1 MYFPYFMVYMI
12 VGLAFGLV
20 VFFWAL
26 GNGQFRDQER
36 ARFLPLQGQGDT
48 CPERVSRMGRVESY
62 ALFTLAALGLLA
74 SGAVLVF
81 ALMHID

>member
-12 VGLAFGLV
+12 VGLVVGLG

-36 ARFLPLQGQGDT
+36 ARFLPLQGEGDT
-48 CPERVSRMGRVESY
+48 PPGPFSPLGRLESY
-62 ALFTLAALGLLA
+62 TLFALAALGLLA
-74 SGAVLVF
+74 SGAVLAF
-81 ALMHID
+81 ALIFSA